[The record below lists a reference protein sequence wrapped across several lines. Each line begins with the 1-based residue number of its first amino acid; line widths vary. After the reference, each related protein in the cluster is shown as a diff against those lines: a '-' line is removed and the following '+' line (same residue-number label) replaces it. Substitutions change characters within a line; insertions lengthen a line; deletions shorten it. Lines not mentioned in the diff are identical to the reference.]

1 MTLGPRLPPL
11 FCPWPIIKVKPQ
23 PFLFRTASLYP
34 RSSVCCRPN
43 VTVICWSCPWQ
54 PAPLPARPVQRHLYQ
69 LLHRFDETRTTISF
83 HHARTTHRGQF
94 FIKLQGSAKPDLSRI
109 MRAPDQSAS
118 LLPELRA
125 PFFCFTAVRAPHKS
139 LAPKDKTVTSALPLR
154 ICYAK
159 QHSII
164 PPSRFLTLCRPY
176 CALKID
182 VRCFWQEDRLSHTTV

>member
-1 MTLGPRLPPL
+1 LTLGPRLPPL
-11 FCPWPIIKVKPQ
+11 FALGQSLKLSRK

-69 LLHRFDETRTTISF
+69 LLHQFDETRTTISF

-118 LLPELRA
+118 LLPELCARL
-125 PFFCFTAVRAPHKS
+125 F
-139 LAPKDKTVTSALPLR
+139 SALLLLEHHTR
-154 ICYAK
+154 
-159 QHSII
+159 
-164 PPSRFLTLCRPY
+164 LWL
-176 CALKID
+176 
-182 VRCFWQEDRLSHTTV
+182 QETRLSRPPCHFVFATQNSTVSSRQVVF